1 MNRRL
6 FLLTLGSVSSALAA
20 PLPSAVRVDRAYFEA
35 ETPQQAR
42 EALTRVGSPAFVQRV
57 LFLVPDLVDRLPPG
71 VDRLQWVRERLQ
83 AVAHSQTGLQ
93 VRIVHCDP
101 EQKRLLAAAVS
112 RVLTTPV
119 SPRERM
125 LLNQLTHNSQS
136 ASDNPAAI
144 RRKMIAAQVAA
155 NAPVAAVGAEE
166 QEQVQK
172 RNDSVK
178 AELNAKPLRKI
189 R

>member
-6 FLLTLGSVSSALAA
+6 FLLTLGSVGSVLAA
-20 PLPSAVRVDRAYFEA
+20 PLPSAVRLDRAYFEA
-35 ETPQQAR
+35 ETPEQSR
-42 EALTRVGSPAFVQRV
+42 EALTRINSPAFVQRV
-57 LFLVPDLVDRLPPG
+57 IFLVPELVDRLPPG
-71 VDRLQWVRERLQ
+71 VDRVRWIRERLQ
-83 AVAHSQTGLQ
+83 AEACGKTGLQ
-93 VRIVHCDP
+93 VRFVHCDH

-119 SPRERM
+119 SPQERM
-125 LLNQLTHNSQS
+125 LLSQLSQ
-136 ASDNPAAI
+136 ASLEPAENPPAM
-144 RRKMIAAQVAA
+144 RRKMIAAQAAA
-155 NAPVAAVGAEE
+155 NAPAAAVGAEE